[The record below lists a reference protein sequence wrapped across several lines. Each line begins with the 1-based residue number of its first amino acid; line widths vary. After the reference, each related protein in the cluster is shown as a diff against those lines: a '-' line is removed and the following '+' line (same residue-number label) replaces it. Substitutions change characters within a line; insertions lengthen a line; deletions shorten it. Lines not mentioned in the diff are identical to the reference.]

1 MQFRQIS
8 PRDQPHIL
16 IRAVMPVYIYFQL
29 FGRFCIVDGWAAS
42 YNCPRYR
49 GSLGQCYLP

>member
-1 MQFRQIS
+1 
-8 PRDQPHIL
+8 
-16 IRAVMPVYIYFQL
+16 MPVYIYFQL